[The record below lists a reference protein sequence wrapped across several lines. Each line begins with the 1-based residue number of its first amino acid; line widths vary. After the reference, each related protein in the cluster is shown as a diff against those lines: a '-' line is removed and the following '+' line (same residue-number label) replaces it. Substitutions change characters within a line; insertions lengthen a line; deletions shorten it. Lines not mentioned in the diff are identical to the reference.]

1 MDQHMDS
8 VMVLTSVARI
18 EVMVGRPVLVALH
31 NIISNKVSSTSNH
44 MRTYFS
50 STSSG
55 SS

>member
-31 NIISNKVSSTSNH
+31 NIISIESPPLPII
-44 MRTYFS
+44 
-50 STSSG
+50 
-55 SS
+55 